1 QIEQTIRLV
10 RGQRVLLDE
19 DLARLYGV
27 TTAALN
33 QAVKR
38 NAGRFPSDFAF
49 QLSQEEFTGLISQ
62 IVISKRRRGGGANSL
77 GPSRSTASRCF
88 PASFTPAWQRE

>member
-1 QIEQTIRLV
+1 MERQATPLKIRAEQIEQTIRVV

-33 QAVKR
+33 QAFKR
-38 NAGRFPSDFAF
+38 NAERFPR
-49 QLSQEEFTGLISQ
+49 ISRF
-62 IVISKRRRGGGANSL
+62 SCRGRSL
-77 GPSRSTASRCF
+77 RV
-88 PASFTPAWQRE
+88 